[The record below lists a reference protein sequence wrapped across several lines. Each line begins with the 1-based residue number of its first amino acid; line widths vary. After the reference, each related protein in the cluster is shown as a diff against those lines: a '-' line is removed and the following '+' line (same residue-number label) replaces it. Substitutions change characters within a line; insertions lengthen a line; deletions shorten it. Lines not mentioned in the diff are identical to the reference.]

1 MSNSPLKRNSTERM
15 PVREAI
21 QVLAEVRGDD
31 QVVITNQGSA
41 RIWPLIDRHPLDF
54 HYNPSNMGGA
64 VPFALG
70 LALARAPR
78 EVLVLTGDG
87 SLLMSLGCLVTVVA
101 SGATNLSV
109 IVLDNGTYEVTGG
122 QKTPATE
129 VDVDFAEMARAA
141 RFHTVAQYGSASK
154 WRSDAAGVLSAT
166 GPRFL
171 WLLVDAAQPDDLT
184 SPPIPMQEQIERLRG
199 SA

>member
-1 MSNSPLKRNSTERM
+1 MSNSLPKRITEERM
-15 PVREAI
+15 PVRDAI
-21 QVLAEVRGDD
+21 QVLADVRGDD
-31 QVVITNQGSA
+31 DVVITNQGAA
-41 RIWPLIDRHPLDF
+41 RVWPLIDRHPLDF

-87 SLLMSLGCLVTVVA
+87 SLLMSLGCLVTVVG

-109 IVLDNGTYEVTGG
+109 IVLDNGAYEVTGG

-129 VDVDFAEMARAA
+129 VDVDFAKMARAA
-141 RFHTVAQYGSASK
+141 GFRTVAQYGSARE

-184 SPPIPMQEQIERLRG
+184 SAAIPMQEQIDRLRG

>member
-1 MSNSPLKRNSTERM
+1 M
-15 PVREAI
+15 PVREALR
-21 QVLAEVRGDD
+21 VLAEARGDD

-101 SGATNLSV
+101 AGVTNLSV

-122 QKTPATE
+122 QRTPASE
-129 VDVDFAEMARAA
+129 RDVDFAEMARAA
-141 RFHTVAQYGSASK
+141 GFRTVAGYGSASK
-154 WRSDAAGVLSAT
+154 WRNDAAGILSAT
-166 GPRFL
+166 GPRFI
-171 WLLVDAAQPDDLT
+171 WLLVEAAQPDDLAT
-184 SPPIPMQEQIERLRG
+184 PPISMQEQIARLRG
-199 SA
+199 SQRPPA